1 VFADNGTLPA
11 TRKRTAG
18 VVTIDETGGTWAA
31 SRAPSGAPSAI
42 LGTAG

>member
-18 VVTIDETGGTWAA
+18 AVTIDETGGT
-31 SRAPSGAPSAI
+31 
-42 LGTAG
+42 